1 MNRACRLLLAATAIA
16 AALLPHPLVAASGPS
31 EGTIVFSGERV
42 RIQYQSPLR
51 QGDGSA
57 LNRDVARL
65 NLLVNFA
72 DHYLAALIRM
82 GSIASNTEFTLDYS
96 PNRNTGFQPGPN
108 RIQLTD
114 LGGNSFLMELN
125 AALKRRP
132 GTVSSRLIDDV
143 RSLLMMRDHLPR
155 RTDTVEADLGFS
167 CLSNRLTELYP
178 DLDFEPVASTAVV
191 AVRPDEVANHLVLL
205 SDATGSLLLQH
216 SHKPYGFPRASADG
230 RWLSF
235 TENGLL
241 KLLDLQNPGEP
252 ALQLFE
258 DPQLQLLDM
267 EWAPSGT
274 FLAGIVLDRVSLD
287 RRLFVFDAATGK
299 HVDQVAHQ
307 TGIDGNYQFAYP
319 FWAPDGKRLFFV
331 TDHVINLIDLG
342 KNRTVPRLVSLQGQ
356 LSEIVWSPDARAF
369 ALVETIGQSR
379 DKQEFDD
386 RDFQCSILRRYDLN
400 DLGQAVELPEQQHT
414 SSDTIKLVSFWSKN
428 RVLYLEGHLR
438 SPRVSSPLWNLGS
451 TFAARLTP
459 APGDRTGSGAP
470 EAGAIDLQLAYCY
483 AFKTMDSKFRPLYDT
498 GMAQGNHQF
507 MDRFETRWF
516 LGLPLPP
523 GYPTRVGTFCLR
535 RSPYPFPE
543 RNITLFTGLSA
554 TDAKSLLE
562 FLEAYNIRRFELS
575 RDFDQI
581 LFLSNTRGPMSL
593 WRGHTTGIGEVKP
606 PRSGDDTEG
615 GMEDAP
621 PESDQT
627 SGSTAPATS
636 TPPVG
641 AALSIPEL
649 PAE

>member
-1 MNRACRLLLAATAIA
+1 MKRACRLLFAAVIV
-16 AALLPHPLVAASGPS
+16 AALLSHPLHAASGPS

-51 QGDGSA
+51 LGDGSS
-57 LNRDVARL
+57 LSRDVARM

-82 GSIASNTEFTLDYS
+82 NYIASNTEFTLDYS
-96 PNRNTGFQPGPN
+96 PNRNTAFQPGPN
-108 RIQLTD
+108 RIQLPD
-114 LGGNSFLMELN
+114 LGGNGFLMALN
-125 AALKRRP
+125 AALKRKA

-143 RSLLMMRDHLPR
+143 RSLLTMRDHLPR
-155 RTDTVEADLGFS
+155 RTDTIEADLGFS
-167 CLSNRLTELYP
+167 CLSNGLTELYP
-178 DLDFEPVASTAVV
+178 DLDFEPVASAAVV

-205 SDATGSLLLQH
+205 ADASGSILLPH

-235 TENGLL
+235 TENGVL
-241 KLLDLQNPGEP
+241 KLLDLQTPQAPPLN
-252 ALQLFE
+252 LFE

-267 EWAPSGT
+267 EWAPTGPV
-274 FLAGIVLDRVSLD
+274 LAGIVLHRGSLE
-287 RRLFVFDAATGK
+287 RRLFVFDAAAGK
-299 HVDQVAHQ
+299 HVEQVVRQ
-307 TGIDGNYQFAYP
+307 TEIDGNYQFAYP
-319 FWAPDGKRLFFV
+319 FWAPDGKKLFFV
-331 TDHVINLIDLG
+331 TDHVVNLIDLAG
-342 KNRTVPRLVSLQGQ
+342 NRTIPRLVTLQGQ

-369 ALVETIGQSR
+369 ALVEIVGQTR

-386 RDFQCSILRRYDLN
+386 RDFTCSILRRYDLN

-438 SPRVSSPLWNLGS
+438 SPRVSSPLWNLAS

-470 EAGAIDLQLAYCY
+470 EAGAIDLALAYCY
-483 AFKTMDSKFRPLYDT
+483 AYKTMDSKFRPLYDT

-516 LGLPLPP
+516 LGLSLPS

-543 RNITLFTGLSA
+543 RNIVCFTGLSA
-554 TDAKSLLE
+554 ADAKSLLE

-575 RDFDQI
+575 QEFAQI

-593 WRGHTTGIGEVKP
+593 WRGRTTGIGEVKP
-606 PRSGDDTEG
+606 PRSADGNEDD
-615 GMEDAP
+615 MEEAP
-621 PESDQT
+621 PEPDT
-627 SGSTAPATS
+627 ASGTGAIATS
-636 TPPVG
+636 TPPTG
-641 AALSIPEL
+641 AALAIPDL
-649 PAE
+649 PSE